1 MVARRAVEVRC
12 LRAVWACVSLACA
25 WVMVAPGQAQ
35 AAQDRLYVAG
45 GGEAWVSPE
54 AGGHGFALVHYQRDA
69 VVQQAQLNLFYNTD
83 TLFAGLDGLRLGEH
97 LRAGG
102 FIKGQVGFGGLL
114 PDYYQRGEFV
124 EGRGFAASQAQAV
137 AYLRVVDAPHFLD
150 LAIGGR
156 RWRFDRLGR
165 TNSALVMPLDF
176 WSVEPELRYTYWA
189 LKHDAAFSDP
199 HRLSW
204 RIEGLAFG
212 VEVSTQ
218 IRSQQR
224 PWGATEASGLEP
236 ADRRNRDTGDPLL
249 VRGWARGGVAL
260 GQRARVQ
267 GMLYV
272 AGGAH
277 EDDITRV
284 RAGGMNPYVVPLSG
298 LPWAAFMP
306 DQLGAAQL
314 SGHIKV
320 GAHEL
325 GLSVESLTMS
335 RADALRLSAPR
346 VEDAPAWLPGGG
358 SETLIGLGLFADM
371 RWGAWQLDAR
381 AGWALPDEV
390 LARSPHLTVW
400 LALGKQIF

>member
-1 MVARRAVEVRC
+1 MARRAWVFLGVRWA
-12 LRAVWACVSLACA
+12 LALGVALAGVAVSARAD
-25 WVMVAPGQAQ
+25 
-35 AAQDRLYVAG
+35 AAQDRLYAAG

-54 AGGHGFALVHYQRDA
+54 AGGHGFALVHYQRDE
-69 VVQQAQLNLFYNTD
+69 VVRGARLDLFYNTD
-83 TLFAGLDGLRLGEH
+83 TLFAGLDGLVLGDR
-97 LRAGG
+97 LRAGA

-114 PDYYQRGEFV
+114 TDYYQRGELV
-124 EGRGFAASQAQAV
+124 EGRGFAASQAQGV
-137 AYLRVVDAPHFLD
+137 VYLKIMEAPHFID

-156 RWRFDRLGR
+156 RWRFDRLAR
-165 TNSALVMPLDF
+165 TDAALVMPEGF
-176 WSVEPELRYTYWA
+176 WALEPEVRYTYWA

-204 RIEGLAFG
+204 RMEGLAFG
-212 VEVSTQ
+212 VEISTQ

-236 ADRRNRDTGDPLL
+236 VDRRNRATGDPLL

-260 GQRARVQ
+260 GRRARVQ

-272 AGGAH
+272 AGGAR

-306 DQLGAAQL
+306 DQLGATQL
-314 SGHIKV
+314 SGHLKL
-320 GAHEL
+320 GAHEV
-325 GLSVESLTMS
+325 GLSVETLTMS
-335 RADALRLSAPR
+335 RGDALRLSTPR
-346 VEDAPAWLPGGG
+346 AEDAPAWLPGGG
-358 SETLIGLGLFADM
+358 SETLAGLGLFGDW
-371 RWGAWQLDAR
+371 RWGSWQLDTR
-381 AGWALPDEV
+381 VGLALPHEV
-390 LARSPHLTVW
+390 LASGPHVTVW